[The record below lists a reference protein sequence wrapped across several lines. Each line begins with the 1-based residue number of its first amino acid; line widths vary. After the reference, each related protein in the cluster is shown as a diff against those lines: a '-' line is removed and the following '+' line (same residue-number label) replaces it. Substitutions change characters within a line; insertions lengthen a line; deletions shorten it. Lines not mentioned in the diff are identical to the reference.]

1 MSKSIDKDLKA
12 IENCFKG
19 FFKDLNTIA
28 ANIAAIN
35 KTRADMEATGNYT
48 PAYIEDVLEKEK
60 TAKAASNASAIDI
73 ITASVE
79 DLQEAAKN
87 ILNASDVLEDVR
99 IAPALA
105 SVGSLEG
112 AEGVKAAEIIA
123 RQFSGNFPALNL
135 LSATAKDARVKT
147 VFTKA
152 SIDADGLE
160 AMADN
165 IGGALIS
172 LTSYN
177 SALDFVGL
185 TTRVYQLNKT
195 LKADA
200 AIFGVNINA
209 EDYKA
214 LAELLEAKHDED
226 VRKAMGL

>member
-12 IENCFKG
+12 IENCFNG

-28 ANIAAIN
+28 LNIAAIN
-35 KTRADMEATGNYT
+35 KTHQDMEATGNYS

-73 ITASVE
+73 INAGLE
-79 DLQEAAKN
+79 DLKEAAIH
-87 ILNASDVLEDVR
+87 ILNASDFLEDVR
-99 IAPALA
+99 IVPALA

-112 AEGVKAAEIIA
+112 AEGIKAAEIIA
-123 RQFSGNFPALNL
+123 RQFSGNFPALSL

-147 VFTKA
+147 VFAKA

-160 AMADN
+160 AMTDN
-165 IGGALIS
+165 VGAALIS

-185 TTRVYQLNKT
+185 ATRVYQLNKT
-195 LKADA
+195 LTADA
-200 AIFGVNINA
+200 AKFGVIING

-214 LAELLEAKHDED
+214 LAALLEAKHNED